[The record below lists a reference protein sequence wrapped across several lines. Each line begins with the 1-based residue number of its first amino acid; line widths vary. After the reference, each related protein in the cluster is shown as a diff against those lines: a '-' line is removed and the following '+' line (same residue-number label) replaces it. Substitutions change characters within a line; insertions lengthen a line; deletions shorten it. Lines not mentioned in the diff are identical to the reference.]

1 MSPVNDHEW
10 LAGQFDQRR
19 AHLRAVARRML
30 GSASEAEDAVQEAWL
45 KLNHADPRAVANVG
59 GWLTTVVAR
68 VCLDMLRSRKSRR
81 EEPLGQRADLPSDE
95 TTDTDLAMAE
105 ALGPA
110 VLVVLDMLA
119 PAERVA
125 FVLHDMFDMSFE
137 EIAPIVVRTPAATRQ
152 LASRARRRIRGV
164 SAPDSNLEQHR
175 EIVSAFLAAS
185 RDGDFQRLVAV
196 LSSDVV
202 LRADELAVRTAA
214 GREQHGAPRL
224 APEIRGAPLVAD
236 AFKGRA
242 RGASTALI
250 DGDAGAV
257 WATGGQVRS
266 AFVFTIEQGKI
277 TMIDLVM
284 EPTRLAELDMEVD

>member
-1 MSPVNDHEW
+1 MVAVDDHEW
-10 LAGQFDQRR
+10 LAQQFDQRR

-45 KLNHADPRAVANVG
+45 KLNHADTREVANVG

-68 VCLDMLRSRKSRR
+68 LCLDMLRSRNSRR
-81 EEPLGQRADLPSDE
+81 EEPLGQRADVPSDE
-95 TTDTDLAMAE
+95 APDADLAMAE

-152 LASRARRRIRGV
+152 LASRARRRIRG
-164 SAPDSNLEQHR
+164 APASDSDLEQHR

-185 RDGDFQRLVAV
+185 RAGDFQRLVEV

-224 APEIRGAPLVAD
+224 AAEVRGAQLVAD
-236 AFKGRA
+236 VFKGRA
-242 RGASTALI
+242 RGATTAVI
-250 DGDAGAV
+250 DGEAGAV
-257 WATGGQVRS
+257 WAAGGQVRS
-266 AFVFTIEQGKI
+266 AFVFTFEEGRI
-277 TMIDLVM
+277 TTIDLVM
-284 EPTRLAELDMEVD
+284 EPTRLAELDVQVD